1 MGRSASGWWQLLGSG
16 TVAFIRVLDSPDI
29 ILQKKSLF
37 FFLPDPELSCLWGM
51 VPFYPRTVTIALCP
65 CVSELPRL
73 ILQVSPLFLP
83 FVLHAGPQST
93 EEDLEEEEQEVEEE
107 AEAEGEAEEKGA
119 ANP

>member
-1 MGRSASGWWQLLGSG
+1 
-16 TVAFIRVLDSPDI
+16 
-29 ILQKKSLF
+29 
-37 FFLPDPELSCLWGM
+37 M

-65 CVSELPRL
+65 CVSELPWL

>member
-1 MGRSASGWWQLLGSG
+1 MC
-16 TVAFIRVLDSPDI
+16 
-29 ILQKKSLF
+29 QK
-37 FFLPDPELSCLWGM
+37 
-51 VPFYPRTVTIALCP
+51 
-65 CVSELPRL
+65 ELPWL

-107 AEAEGEAEEKGA
+107 AEAEAEAEEKGA

>member
-1 MGRSASGWWQLLGSG
+1 MC
-16 TVAFIRVLDSPDI
+16 
-29 ILQKKSLF
+29 QK
-37 FFLPDPELSCLWGM
+37 
-51 VPFYPRTVTIALCP
+51 
-65 CVSELPRL
+65 ELPWL

-107 AEAEGEAEEKGA
+107 EAEAQAEAEAEEKGA